1 MRIALLGGS
10 FNPPHIGHVWM
21 ARQVLDFCGVDEVWL
36 LPNYD
41 QSPSKD
47 VAPVEHRLAMT
58 RLLEGDRI
66 RVSTI
71 EVDNKLD
78 GETVYILPFLPKG
91 HKFSFIIGSDQ
102 LAGFRAWQGWQ
113 KLLIAL
119 PFFVFPRPGYPA
131 EPVEENMT
139 VVSHELLVTASISS
153 TIIRKRIAAGLS
165 ISAFVPKA
173 VDLYI
178 SKHGLYR

>member
-102 LAGFRAWQGWQ
+102 LAGFRTWQGWQ

-173 VDLYI
+173 VEEYI
-178 SKHGLYR
+178 AKHNLYR

>member
-10 FNPPHIGHVWM
+10 FNPPHAGHVWV

-36 LPNYD
+36 FPNYN

-47 VAPVEHRLAMT
+47 VASVEHRLAMT
-58 RLLEGDRI
+58 RLLEEDKI

-71 EVDNKLD
+71 EIDNKLD
-78 GETVYILPFLPKG
+78 GETVHILPFLPKG
-91 HKFSFIIGSDQ
+91 HKFLFIIGSDQ

-131 EPVEENMT
+131 EPLEENMT

-165 ISAFVPKA
+165 ISAFVPEA

>member
-58 RLLEGDRI
+58 RLLEGDKI

-78 GETVYILPFLPKG
+78 GRRCIFCR
-91 HKFSFIIGSDQ
+91 F
-102 LAGFRAWQGWQ
+102 
-113 KLLIAL
+113 
-119 PFFVFPRPGYPA
+119 
-131 EPVEENMT
+131 
-139 VVSHELLVTASISS
+139 
-153 TIIRKRIAAGLS
+153 
-165 ISAFVPKA
+165 
-173 VDLYI
+173 
-178 SKHGLYR
+178 YRRS

>member
-36 LPNYD
+36 LPNYH

-47 VAPVEHRLAMT
+47 VASVSDRLAMT
-58 RLLEGDRI
+58 RLLEGANI

-71 EVDNKLD
+71 EIDNKLD
-78 GETVYILPFLPKG
+78 GETVHILPFLAKE
-91 HKFSFIIGSDQ
+91 HTFSFVIGSDQ
-102 LAGFRAWQGWQ
+102 LAGFRTWLGWQ

-119 PFFVFPRPGYPA
+119 PFFVFPRPGYPS
-131 EPVEENMT
+131 EPLEEHMT
-139 VVSHELLVTASISS
+139 IVAHDQLVTTNISS
-153 TIIRKRIAAGLS
+153 TIVRSRIAAGLS
-165 ISAFVPKA
+165 TSPFVPPA
-173 VDLYI
+173 VEAYI
-178 SKHGLYR
+178 AKHGLYR

>member
-1 MRIALLGGS
+1 
-10 FNPPHIGHVWM
+10 M

-58 RLLEGDRI
+58 RLLEGDKI

-102 LAGFRAWQGWQ
+102 LAGFRTWQGWQ
-113 KLLIAL
+113 KPHRIA
-119 PFFVFPRPGYPA
+119 VFRISQARLPA

-173 VDLYI
+173 VENI
-178 SKHGLYR
+178 SPSTTSIGDKIPSVRNFEALTK